1 MPDPAAAGVPAPRPF
16 WHVEPPRVAALALGV
31 LLVFQ
36 LAALPPW
43 WLAWVLLAPLLIGAA
58 RWPRLALLAWALF
71 GAAWT
76 IQIASHALAERL
88 PPGREGETVELQV
101 EVEDLPARDPE
112 SIRFVAR
119 VIAGDAALQGRRLR
133 IAWYG
138 ADLPAL
144 APGERWTM
152 QLRLRAPRGL
162 QNPGGF
168 DAERYALQMRIVAQG
183 TVLASP
189 APQRVAQRWHIDGLR
204 ARLSALVAERGDA
217 ASARF
222 LRGLAVGDTRAL
234 DERDWEILRQ
244 TGLSHLL
251 AISGLHIALVAGFA
265 ALWLRGLYWMLPRL
279 GLHWPLPQAA
289 AAAALLG
296 AVGYSAL
303 AGFGLPTQRSLVM
316 LAVVLLALLLRQ
328 RTGLLQ
334 GLALAGLAVWLFD
347 PLAPLSAGFWL
358 SFLGVFWLLLC
369 VPQEAGTRAALS
381 GLVKAQWAMAI
392 GLLPLSALFFGQA
405 SVVGALLNLV
415 AVPWVTLIVVPLLL
429 LGLLL
434 APLAGLSTLLLQLA
448 GGAMTALWRVA
459 ESSASWPW
467 AAVFLPEP
475 GLPALLLA
483 LMGAG
488 VLLLPRGLPGK
499 PLAALLFLPL
509 LWPARAPLPEGALQ
523 VDLLDVG
530 QGLAVLLRT
539 REHALLY
546 DAGARGR
553 GGHDLGEAVVLP
565 ALRALDLP
573 RLDRLIVSH
582 GDNDHAG
589 GAEAVR
595 RGMRVGEVLAGEPRR
610 VPGARPCEAGT
621 AWRWNGVEFALLHP
635 PEHFP
640 ELGNDSSCVLRVA
653 VQGRVLLLPGDIGE
667 VVEQRLLREAPAA
680 LRADVLVLP
689 HHGSRSSSSAAF
701 VGAVRPALGLIAAGH
716 RNRFG
721 HPHPDVVARYVAA
734 GTRLHGS
741 AESGALRLRL
751 AADTPLRVAAY
762 RHTHRRFWHAPD
774 AGGAAD
780 AGAPPN
786 PG

>member
-16 WHVEPPRVAALALGV
+16 WHVDPPRVAALALGV

-43 WLAWVLLAPLLIGAA
+43 WLAWALLAPLLIVAA
-58 RWPRLALLAWALF
+58 RWPRLALLPWALF

-88 PPGREGETVELQV
+88 PPVREGETVELQV
-101 EVEDLPARDPE
+101 EVDDLPASD
-112 SIRFVAR
+112 SDSTRFLAR
-119 VIAGDAALQGRRLR
+119 VIDGDDALQGRRLR

-138 ADLPAL
+138 ANLPDIG
-144 APGERWTM
+144 PGDRWTM
-152 QLRLRAPRGL
+152 TLRLRAPRGL

-168 DAERYALQMRIVAQG
+168 DAERYALQMRIAAQG
-183 TVLASP
+183 TVVASP
-189 APQRVAQRWHIDGLR
+189 APQRIAQRWHIDGLR
-204 ARLSALVAERGDA
+204 ARLSALVAERGDP

-222 LRGLAVGDTRAL
+222 LQGLAVGDTRAL
-234 DERDWEILRQ
+234 DDRDWEILRQ

-251 AISGLHIALVAGFA
+251 AISGLHIGLVAGFA
-265 ALWLRGLYWMLPRL
+265 ALWLRALYWLFPRL
-279 GLHWPLPQAA
+279 GLRWPLPQAA

-316 LAVVLLALLLRQ
+316 LAVVLLALLLRR
-328 RTGLLQ
+328 RTTLLQ

-369 VPQEAGTRAALS
+369 VPQDTGWRAALK
-381 GLVKAQWAMAI
+381 GLVTAQWAMAI
-392 GLLPLSALFFGQA
+392 GLLPLSVLFFGQA

-415 AVPWVTLIVVPLLL
+415 AVPWVTLVVVPLLL

-434 APLAGLSTLLLQLA
+434 APLVWMSTLLLQLA
-448 GGAMTALWRVA
+448 GGAMAALWWVA
-459 ESSASWPW
+459 EQSAMWPW
-467 AAVFLPEP
+467 SAVFLPEP
-475 GLPALLLA
+475 ALPALLLA
-483 LMGAG
+483 LIGAG

-523 VDLLDVG
+523 VELLDVG

-539 REHALLY
+539 RDHAMLY

-565 ALRALDLP
+565 ALRALDVP

-589 GAEAVR
+589 GVEAVR
-595 RGMRVGEVLAGEPRR
+595 RGISVGEVLAGEPRR

-621 AWRWNGVEFALLHP
+621 AWTWNDVDFALLHP

-640 ELGNDSSCVLRVA
+640 DLGNDSSCVLRVA
-653 VQGRVLLLPGDIGE
+653 AQGRVLLLPGDIGE
-667 VVEQRLLREAPAA
+667 VVEQRLLREVPDA

-701 VGAVRPALGLIAAGH
+701 VAAVQPALGLIAAGH

-721 HPHPDVVARYVAA
+721 HPHPEVVARYGAA
-734 GTRLHGS
+734 GTRLYGS

-751 AADTPLRVAAY
+751 VGDTPPDVEAY
-762 RHTHRRFWHAPD
+762 RQTHRRFWHAP
-774 AGGAAD
+774 AVGN
-780 AGAPPN
+780 AGAPGN